1 MLEGKKTKIEE
12 FVINGTFTKE
22 VYLKKSNE
30 IDAEIISKKIQLS
43 DYENQIID
51 IDALIKYG
59 KNILLNLSS
68 FWLKLDT
75 PRKISFQKMLFPDG
89 IYLENNE
96 FRTTEMSSVL
106 KAIEDKDYAQ
116 SIMAGERGFEP

>member
-1 MLEGKKTKIEE
+1 MLESKKTKIEE

-22 VYLKKSNE
+22 VYLKKSSE

-51 IDALIKYG
+51 VDTLIKYG
-59 KNILLNLSS
+59 KNFLLNLSS

-75 PRKISFQKMLFPDG
+75 PRKISFQHILFPEG

-106 KAIEDKDYAQ
+106 
-116 SIMAGERGFEP
+116 